1 MRIDR
6 RSGLPILHAPDKLR
20 EFVVHRIEFMR
31 DGQVFGPAVA
41 VFQGDAFRVADAV
54 DFDCADFALDFTWQ
68 RGIGNLRIGDD
79 RFFVAV
85 VQDHAALAVGACR
98 QPVIV
103 LEERLRCAGQVD
115 DWCDAVDAEVHAG
128 AVAEFRLKGIFD
140 DALFVI
146 VVARQVLVVM
156 EEKAAD
162 RSANALPEK
171 EIRKNSRRSRH
182 SERRGIQDPCRRHR

>member
-1 MRIDR
+1 MTMTIRSGNKSNKISTCNQAVSKDAWLFFCIKNALPNEISGERFDLNKFLSTYYIKSLTVSREIDR
-6 RSGLPILHAPDKLR
+6 RLGLPILHAPDKLR

-98 QPVIV
+98 QPVII
-103 LEERLRCAGQVD
+103 LEE
-115 DWCDAVDAEVHAG
+115 
-128 AVAEFRLKGIFD
+128 
-140 DALFVI
+140 
-146 VVARQVLVVM
+146 
-156 EEKAAD
+156 
-162 RSANALPEK
+162 
-171 EIRKNSRRSRH
+171 
-182 SERRGIQDPCRRHR
+182 